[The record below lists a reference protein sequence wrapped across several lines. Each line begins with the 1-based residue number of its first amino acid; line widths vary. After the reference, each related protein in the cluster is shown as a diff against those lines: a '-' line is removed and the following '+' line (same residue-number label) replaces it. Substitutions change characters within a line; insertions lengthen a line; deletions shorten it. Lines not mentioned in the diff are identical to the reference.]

1 MYTYLVRRLGF
12 AVVALLAFS
21 FGNQQLI
28 CNYGPD
34 FFDFLANKPSQQV
47 IDKIFSH
54 PPKPSCV
61 AQYGYWM
68 ESMLIAEPLHFA
80 ERWFGAA
87 NTDRAL

>member
-12 AVVALLAFS
+12 AVITLLAFS

-28 CNYGPD
+28 CNYGQDPFD
-34 FFDFLANKPSQQV
+34 FFAKKLNQQV
-47 IDKIFSH
+47 IERIGYH
-54 PPKPSCV
+54 RRPSCL
-61 AQYGYWM
+61 AQYGYWV
-68 ESMLIAEPLHFA
+68 ESMLIAEPLHFT